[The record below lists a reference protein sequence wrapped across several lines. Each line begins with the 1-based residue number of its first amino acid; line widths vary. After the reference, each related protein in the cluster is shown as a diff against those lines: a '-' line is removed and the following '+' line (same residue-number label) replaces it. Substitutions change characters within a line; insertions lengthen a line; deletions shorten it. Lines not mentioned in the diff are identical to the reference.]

1 MRLGRFL
8 AAAVVVGGLAFGVF
22 GGEYG
27 TLDWW
32 QLQRD
37 MNEQRQAIS
46 RLRTEVD
53 SLTTWARLLETDP
66 ATQERV
72 ARELFGYLRP
82 GEMLYRVERVP

>member
-1 MRLGRFL
+1 MRLGRVL
-8 AAAVVVGGLAFGVF
+8 AASVIVGGLAFGVL

-32 QLQRD
+32 QLRRD
-37 MNEQRQAIS
+37 IGEQRQAIA

-53 SLTTWARLLETDP
+53 SLTAWARLLETDD

-72 ARELFGYLRP
+72 ARELFGFIRP
-82 GEMLYRVERVP
+82 GEMLYRVEQVP